1 MTTTK
6 FIYSFWTAA
15 SDGEIVVI
23 VRVNKNKN
31 QCIFL
36 KMVWV
41 LFKNIIIDNWEL
53 ILKVQEGSV
62 QSDNHEINFI
72 NNAINEI

>member
-1 MTTTK
+1 
-6 FIYSFWTAA
+6 
-15 SDGEIVVI
+15 
-23 VRVNKNKN
+23 
-31 QCIFL
+31 
-36 KMVWV
+36 MVWV